1 MSDNT
6 DWKALLLSWDGRL
19 RRSHFWIGTVAIA
32 IVNMIA
38 GVIPVAGGVVS
49 LVLIAPAAA
58 IAARRLHDMGRSA
71 LFALVPVAASVAAG
85 LLGMVATLA
94 PATLGVAG
102 AAGVLALAGPAL
114 LLVTVL
120 LVINLAF
127 VLWVGLSAG
136 VRGPNAYGPDPRSAE
151 DILPGG
157 R

>member
-1 MSDNT
+1 MSDKI

-19 RRSHFWIGTVAIA
+19 RRSHFWIGMVAIA

-38 GVIPVAGGVVS
+38 GVIPVVGSVVS
-49 LVLIAPAAA
+49 LALIAPVAS

-71 LFALVPVAASVAAG
+71 RFALVPVAASVVAG
-85 LLGMVATLA
+85 LLGMVASLA
-94 PATLGVAG
+94 PTAFGVAG
-102 AAGVLALAGPAL
+102 AVGVLAMVGPVL

-120 LVINLAF
+120 LLVNLAF

-151 DILPGG
+151 DILADG

>member
-19 RRSHFWIGTVAIA
+19 RRSHFWIGMVAIA

-38 GVIPVAGGVVS
+38 GAIPVAGAVVS
-49 LVLIAPAAA
+49 LILIAPAAS

-71 LFALVPVAASVAAG
+71 KFALVPVASSVAAG
-85 LLGMVATLA
+85 LVGMVASLA

-102 AAGVLALAGPAL
+102 AMGVLAVAGPAL
-114 LLVTVL
+114 LLLAVL

-127 VLWVGLSAG
+127 VLWAGLSAG
-136 VRGPNAYGPDPRSAE
+136 VRGPNAFGPDPRLAE